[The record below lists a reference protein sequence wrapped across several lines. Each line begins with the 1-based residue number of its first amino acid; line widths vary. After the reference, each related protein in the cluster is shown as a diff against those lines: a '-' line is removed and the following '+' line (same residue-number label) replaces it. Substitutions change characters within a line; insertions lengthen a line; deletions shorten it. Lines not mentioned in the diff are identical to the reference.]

1 VLTSSLFLGV
11 VSNHLDRV
19 ALDPIQSPF
28 IQSPLFGGMTADL
41 VAIGGTTVDRIA
53 AHWLA
58 DLPWLGGALSSSL
71 IPLSQTPAPTE
82 SFGGWMTSILL
93 GLVVGGI
100 LMAVINRLMSLDA
113 KSQSK
118 RVLDQAQ
125 LEADNLIKKAELE
138 KKERLMQMQSAFDAE
153 SKKQREELR
162 SLESQVL
169 QKEQSI
175 KQSAEDLKKQERLV
189 ESNQRKLA
197 EKLDDANKKND
208 QFNKLIA
215 QAQSD
220 LQRVTGMS
228 KDEAKQQ
235 LMGLLE
241 KELQGELGTVILRH
255 EKKVNETA
263 QQKAQDILLTAMQR
277 YASAQTSESTTST
290 IDIPNDDMKGRII
303 GREGRNIRA
312 FEKSSGCDLIIDDT
326 PGVVIVSGFD
336 PVRRE
341 IARQSMAKL
350 VTDGRI
356 HPTRI
361 EEIIAATEKEMDAF
375 IRRKGEEAAQEV
387 NLQGLHER
395 VIEMLGRLH
404 FRTSYSQ
411 NVLRHSVEVAFLSGL
426 MAEMIGLNPNVARR
440 CGLLHDIGKAA
451 DHELEGGHPKI
462 GADLL
467 KRSGENEHVVH
478 AALGHHDQLTTDH
491 PYTLLVATADACS
504 ASRPGARR
512 ESLER
517 YIKRMEELESIA
529 KGFQGVEQAFAIQAG
544 RELRVIVSS
553 KDTDDSV
560 AAKVCRDI
568 AKAFEEQLTYPGEIK
583 VTVVRESRF
592 VEIAR

>member
-1 VLTSSLFLGV
+1 MSKILPSQFLAQASSDSG
-11 VSNHLDRV
+11 SNSTLLAIV
-19 ALDPIQSPF
+19 A
-28 IQSPLFGGMTADL
+28 
-41 VAIGGTTVDRIA
+41 
-53 AHWLA
+53 
-58 DLPWLGGALSSSL
+58 
-71 IPLSQTPAPTE
+71 
-82 SFGGWMTSILL
+82 
-93 GLVVGGI
+93 LVVGAI
-100 LMAVINRLMSLDA
+100 AMAVIQKMLGKDA
-113 KSQSK
+113 KSQAK
-118 RVLDQAQ
+118 RLLEQAKLDAENVVKKSELDQKEKQLLLQNQ
-125 LEADNLIKKAELE
+125 LEIDL
-138 KKERLMQMQSAFDAE
+138 
-153 SKKQREELR
+153 KKQRDEIRERENLLNSKEH
-162 SLESQVL
+162 SL
-169 QKEQSI
+169 
-175 KQSAEDLKKQERLV
+175 KQATDDLKKQEKFV
-189 ESNQRKLA
+189 ESNQRKAA
-197 EKLDDANKKND
+197 EKLEDVGKKSD
-208 QFNKLIA
+208 QYTKLIT
-215 QAQSD
+215 QAQLD
-220 LQRVTGMS
+220 LQRVTGLS
-228 KDEAKQQ
+228 KDEAKKQ
-235 LMGLLE
+235 LMDLME
-241 KELQGELGTVILRH
+241 RELQGEIGSVILKH
-255 EKKVNETA
+255 EKKLNEVA

-277 YASAQTSESTTST
+277 FASSQTAESTTSS
-290 IDIPNDDMKGRII
+290 IDIANDEMKGRII

-312 FEKSSGCDLIIDDT
+312 FEKASGCDLIIDDT

-341 IARQSMAKL
+341 IARQSMSKL
-350 VTDGRI
+350 VADGRI

-361 EEIIAATEKEMDAF
+361 EEVIAATEKEMDSF

-387 NLQGLHER
+387 NLQGLNER

-411 NVLRHSVEVAFLSGL
+411 NVLRHSIEVAFLSGM
-426 MAEMIGLNPNVARR
+426 MAEMVGMNGNLARR

-467 KRSGENEHVVH
+467 KRSGETEHVVH
-478 AALGHHDQLTTDH
+478 AALGHHDQLTTEF

-517 YIKRMEELESIA
+517 YIKRMEELETIA

-553 KDTDDSV
+553 KDTDDAM

-592 VEIAR
+592 VETAR